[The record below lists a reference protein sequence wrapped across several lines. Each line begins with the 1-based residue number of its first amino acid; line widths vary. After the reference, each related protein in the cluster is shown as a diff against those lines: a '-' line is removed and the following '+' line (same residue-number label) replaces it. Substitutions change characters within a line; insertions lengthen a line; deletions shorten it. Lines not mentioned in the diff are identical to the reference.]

1 MKVYDTNYG
10 PDIFGRIQMGLI
22 SEMFLSYQGYER
34 PTPGDHLRISC
45 TYQGVVR
52 DKITVKIVSALDSDD
67 APLTVLIKVKHEEP
81 LKNLSSLVGQEN
93 GWFYSDLSGSDADL
107 KRL

>member
-45 TYQGVVR
+45 TFQSVVR
-52 DKITVKIVSALDSDD
+52 EKITMRIVSSVDSDE
-67 APLTVLIKVKHEEP
+67 APDTVLLKVI
-81 LKNLSSLVGQEN
+81 LVDKVASVSDLVCHDN
-93 GWFYSDLSGSDADL
+93 GWSYSNSWNAKEKKLN
-107 KRL
+107 